1 MHKPRHYR
9 GYIGEVGLVIDI
21 QEKIRQG
28 KGKGYERWAEKF
40 NIGAKSKTMVY
51 IKTHN
56 IESIEALDAKIGA
69 MLEKQKT
76 LQAQAD
82 DISARMD
89 ELKAMRK
96 AITDYRRTSTVF
108 EHYKATGFSKKFADE
123 HAA

>member
-1 MHKPRHYR
+1 MHKPRRYR

-21 QEKIRQG
+21 QKKIRQG

-40 NIGAKSKTMVY
+40 NIEAKSKTMVY

-56 IESIEALDAKIGA
+56 IENIGMLDAKIGA

-76 LQAQAD
+76 LQAQAE

-96 AITDYRRTSTVF
+96 AITDYHRTSTVF
-108 EHYKATGFSKKFADE
+108 E
-123 HAA
+123 

>member
-56 IESIEALDAKIGA
+56 IESIEALDEKIGA

-76 LQAQAD
+76 LHAQAD

-96 AITDYRRTSTVF
+96 AITDYRRTATVF
-108 EHYKATGFSKKFADE
+108 EQYKATGFSKKFADE